1 MAKKRSRPKLDRYEQ
16 KIEDS
21 LEEFLPV
28 EPAEKERILRAAGKT
43 KTISLRLS
51 EVVLENLRKRAA
63 DEGLPY
69 QTLISSILY
78 RFSSG
83 RLVDVQAIRQ
93 ALHAIK

>member
-1 MAKKRSRPKLDRYEQ
+1 MAKKRSSLKLDRYEQ

-28 EPAEKERILRAAGKT
+28 APAEKERILQAAGKT

-83 RLVDVQAIRQ
+83 RLIDVQAIRQ
-93 ALHAIK
+93 ALNAIK